1 MTVKELLSRN
11 HVTFTEIPEDLVN
24 VPLRIFVDMWNK
36 MDPDLKSKLES
47 VAYICQRRIEQDERG
62 SSPLQSTPNE
72 PEATN
77 DSPVEK
83 PVRNWRAENGAKRKS
98 PVVPDEELISK
109 HIKQMSQRLN
119 DWNHPILNWSLC
131 QRYKGEEII
140 PRTRKAGKNDS
151 WTSNVYKKLSEQLF
165 QDGSSTLREI
175 LETVPEIIEGMD
187 NLNLDKKSKK
197 ALSVW
202 QDVIID
208 FMNKHSAEEVQEQ
221 IDAEKTQQKIQCEF
235 DIREHACETLSLVE
249 YVDMHLYN
257 FDLTSPTDSRLL
269 GCSTLGQVF
278 DLTDSIIERKL
289 AQPKRREDYKQLRDD
304 IRKDVVN
311 HCAQYD
317 KISESIELPSN
328 LPQEASLYEQIR
340 TAIVQQC
347 SYWKEKGEDRDAEI
361 IEQYFLEN
369 LSANEII
376 EKQKNTKKRLTS
388 DTQINNIVSAYLR
401 IFKGGPEKPLG
412 QTFIAQNIV
421 EQIDAISQEC
431 LYRSSKEF
439 WEKVAPEKSD
449 ERAADN
455 IIKMFFKVDFATP
468 SQKDDAQFW
477 DTNTCICV
485 RDADKGKFKEQ
496 VLKPIYQFLQTK
508 IEPVDIEVIQGIID
522 GGHEVAMNTDY
533 LKSVL
538 KNYSKVIRGTEDED
552 TYQLAIDAYSKAT
565 YKCARYVYEHR
576 EENRE
581 FLQEELEDIL
591 HIGKTKLVPSNL
603 DDTLKKIVTLKDGR
617 WKYGS
622 YNADVSYIPLR
633 TLVFQFAEKQE
644 KFELNE
650 LREYISNN
658 YREQPS
664 ENTIYGYATRFCYV
678 SSENDQLFC
687 YNKAIDK
694 HPEFKRKERKEK
706 GTIINDILKQI
717 HILLIEHKEGLK
729 INAIRKS
736 LIVEKGE
743 NKAYYISLVDDI
755 INKFSSEETS
765 PSNTPFLYREK
776 GNDMLVVLNK
786 NHEDFDWSTIGKS
799 QTARYRDVV
808 IDRAVQFL
816 RRQKDYKCSRLD
828 LYRECMPLFD
838 TLNPRTA
845 ATIFYGIIYH
855 HLDDTISSEW
865 KEGDFYLWLNPE
877 QIAQI
882 ASEVVVDEEIKE
894 DNYTLPERK
903 PYPYGTRPTPDRNN
917 FKERLAQYVKYT
929 NMKSGLNLNNEDIE
943 KASQYLT
950 EMLFENEDIQIYND
964 ILCDW
969 YEYLNYQIDLRSAR
983 SIYTSSLNAY
993 EKYLRELYGIE
1004 PSYYNRIAGL
1014 ADTIANIPDLC
1025 EEFGYEQIKRNY
1037 NRTPIQTFYNSFW
1050 LDRNNLDH
1058 GDNLRYDEKFVY
1070 KNIRQAIVLYVYAYL
1085 RREQLV

>member
-1 MTVKELLSRN
+1 MTVKELLQQIGEPSN
-11 HVTFTEIPEDLVN
+11 SILDLYQKLEIQDFLE
-24 VPLRIFVDMWNK
+24 IYEK
-36 MDPDLKSKLES
+36 LKSEEQTS
-47 VAYICQRRIEQDERG
+47 IEKFVRYCRAFCVGKGENKTADDGKINRNER
-62 SSPLQSTPNE
+62 
-72 PEATN
+72 
-77 DSPVEK
+77 
-83 PVRNWRAENGAKRKS
+83 AKRGGQPKS
-98 PVVPDEELISK
+98 PVVPDEELIRK
-109 HIKQMSQRLN
+109 HSKQMSQRVK
-119 DWNHPILNWSLC
+119 DWKHPILNWSLC

-140 PRTRKAGKNDS
+140 PRTRKAEKNDS

-175 LETVPEIIEGMD
+175 LETVPEIIERMD

-221 IDAEKTQQKIQCEF
+221 IDAEKTQQKIQREF

-340 TAIVQQC
+340 TAIAQQC

-369 LSANEII
+369 LSANEIL
-376 EKQKNTKKRLTS
+376 EKQKYTKKRLTS

-431 LYRSSKEF
+431 LYRSFKEF

-455 IIKMFFKVDFATP
+455 IVKTFFEIDFATP
-468 SQKDDAQFW
+468 SAKDEAKFW

-496 VLKPIYQFLQTK
+496 VLKPIYKFLQTK
-508 IEPVDIEVIQGIID
+508 IEPVDVEVIQGVISD
-522 GGHEVAMNTDY
+522 SGHEVASDTEY

-538 KNYSKVIRGTEDED
+538 KNYSKVIPATED
-552 TYQLAIDAYSKAT
+552 TYQLVIDAYSNGT
-565 YKCARYVYEHR
+565 YKCARYVYDHR

-581 FLQEELEDIL
+581 FSHSELKDIL
-591 HIGKTKLVPSNL
+591 HLGETNKIPSDL
-603 DDTLKKIVTLKDGR
+603 DETLRQIVTIKEGI

-622 YNADVSYIPLR
+622 YNADVPYVPIR
-633 TLVFQFAEKQE
+633 TLVAQYAKEKE
-644 KFELNE
+644 IFLLEDLCN
-650 LREYISNN
+650 YIKQN
-658 YREQPS
+658 YQREQPAL
-664 ENTIYGYATRFCYV
+664 NTIYGYATRYCTV
-678 SSENDQLFC
+678 SSENNQLFC
-687 YNKAIDK
+687 YFKALDG
-694 HPEFKRKERKEK
+694 HPEFKRKERKEI
-706 GTIINDILKQI
+706 GTINNYVLRQI
-717 HILLIEHKEGLK
+717 HEMLLEHETGLK
-729 INAIRKS
+729 IDDIRKK
-736 LIVEKGE
+736 LIVPRGE
-743 NKAYYISLVDDI
+743 NKAYYASRIPDLI
-755 INKFSSEETS
+755 RRFASEES
-765 PSNTPFLYREK
+765 IPSSTPFWYKEK
-776 GNDMLVVLNK
+776 GTDTLVVLSK
-786 NHEDFDWSTIGKS
+786 NHEDFEWENIGK
-799 QTARYRDVV
+799 ARTIQYRDTVLER
-808 IDRAVQFL
+808 IIQFL
-816 RRQKDYKCSRLD
+816 LQQKDFKCTRQD
-828 LYRECMPLFD
+828 LYRECMPIFESV
-838 TLNPRTA
+838 NPRTA
-845 ATIFYGIIYH
+845 STIFYDIIYH
-855 HLDDTISSEW
+855 RLGDAISSG
-865 KEGDFYLWLNPE
+865 KVDGDFLLWLSPE
-877 QIAQI
+877 QRAQI
-882 ASEVVVDEEIKE
+882 TSEVVVDEENRE
-894 DNYTLPERK
+894 DNYTLPERI
-903 PYPYGTRPTPDRNN
+903 PYPYGTRPMPKLND
-917 FKERLAQYVKYT
+917 FQERLTQHIRYI
-929 NMKSGLNLNNEDIE
+929 NIKSDLRLEDRAIS
-943 KASQYLT
+943 KASQYIT
-950 EMLFENEDIQIYND
+950 EMLFENENVQVFND
-964 ILCDW
+964 LLYGW
-969 YEYLNYQIDLRSAR
+969 NEYFNYQIDLHSAR

-1014 ADTIANIPDLC
+1014 ADTVANIPDLC
-1025 EEFGYEQIKRNY
+1025 DEFGYEQIKRNY
-1037 NRTPIQTFYNSFW
+1037 NKTPIQKIYNSFW
-1050 LDRNNLDH
+1050 NDRNNLDH
-1058 GDNLRYDEKFVY
+1058 GENLHYDERFVY
-1070 KNIRQAIVLYVYAYL
+1070 TNIRKAIALYVYAYL
-1085 RREQLV
+1085 RHEQSL